1 MESFWMLLF
10 ECLSMPM
17 TGVRGK
23 TGVNGNS
30 RMAVAG

>member
-10 ECLSMPM
+10 GCLLMPM
-17 TGVRGK
+17 AGVRGR

-30 RMAVAG
+30 RMAVTE